1 MPIPCPFCTAQMPDD
16 SVFCPECGNRV
27 DSALPMAVAG
37 PDKIIAALAYM
48 FLPAII
54 FLFLEPYKR
63 NRFVRFHCFQAIFLA
78 VAGIVMGTILKIA
91 AAILFLVP
99 LLGPLIVVLAWIVL
113 GLAWFILWI
122 VLVLKALQGE
132 IFRLPYIGDMAEKQA
147 NAI

>member
-1 MPIPCPFCTAQMPDD
+1 
-16 SVFCPECGNRV
+16 
-27 DSALPMAVAG
+27 MAVTGAE
-37 PDKIIAALAYM
+37 KIIAALAYM

-78 VAGIVMGTILKIA
+78 VAEIVMGTILKIA

>member
-27 DSALPMAVAG
+27 DSASPMAVTGA
-37 PDKIIAALAYM
+37 DKIIAALAYV

-54 FLFLEPYKR
+54 FLFIEPYKR

-78 VAGIVMGTILKIA
+78 VAAIVIGTILKIA
-91 AAILFLVP
+91 AAIIFLIP
-99 LLGPLIVVLAWIVL
+99 LLGPLIVVLAWIIL
-113 GLAWFILWI
+113 GIGWFILWV

-132 IFRLPYIGDMAEKQA
+132 VFRLPYIGDWAEKQA
-147 NAI
+147 TT